1 MKFKKLRWVIKR
13 HPFLYVMRFRL
24 LSKNSNLEK
33 IADENY
39 NKINESSNIPQNYL
53 DVNQRIFE
61 TKTNLTDLEK
71 VIKLSIWLK
80 QNIKGGSGLSE
91 PSDKALNTMISGLGG
106 VCSDMAQIFNN
117 FCVIN
122 NIKVREWGTTSAP
135 FNKKFGGHS
144 FNEVFISELD
154 KWVLIDVSYN
164 IFFYSDSDTPLSVV
178 EMFMKKRLNRK
189 VTYKS
194 FNDSFEVA
202 DENIYKN
209 YLNKFTVPFLICGY
223 RNATYDWYLK
233 KARPFLPIFAIHFFI
248 LLTGKSYYY
257 QFPLDNY
264 RRIFT
269 KPVLSEL

>member
-1 MKFKKLRWVIKR
+1 
-13 HPFLYVMRFRL
+13 
-24 LSKNSNLEK
+24 
-33 IADENY
+33 
-39 NKINESSNIPQNYL
+39 
-53 DVNQRIFE
+53 
-61 TKTNLTDLEK
+61 
-71 VIKLSIWLK
+71 
-80 QNIKGGSGLSE
+80 
-91 PSDKALNTMISGLGG
+91 MISGLGG